1 MPSLGLGQVL
11 YSHNSQGSIEGGV
24 LRSLGLSL
32 SLLGGG
38 SAGGLLLLDVL
49 GEELLVLGSV
59 LLGRLEAVELL
70 ALEDLLAAE
79 ALLGDQA
86 LDLGGLVVGLV
97 TTLDLTAS
105 DVLADIVSLAEAEHL
120 GDVSPPLL
128 EEAGAD
134 VLVSAASDFLLTLLD
149 DLEGDDGEVSAS
161 DATTDRSPS
170 AVASSLGV
178 EESAL
183 YKWKQKKD

>member
-1 MPSLGLGQVL
+1 M
-11 YSHNSQGSIEGGV
+11 
-24 LRSLGLSL
+24 
-32 SLLGGG
+32 
-38 SAGGLLLLDVL
+38 
-49 GEELLVLGSV
+49 
-59 LLGRLEAVELL
+59 
-70 ALEDLLAAE
+70 
-79 ALLGDQA
+79 
-86 LDLGGLVVGLV
+86 GLV

-120 GDVSPPLL
+120 GDVIPSLL

-178 EESAL
+178 KERAL